1 MPPCT
6 RSRRGPLGALGGAL
20 LLIASGAG
28 CGAPR
33 GYDRYVPPPEAARQ
47 ALGAA
52 LDAWHDGRGSEALA
66 ARRPGVVVVD
76 NQRRPGQALRGYE
89 VLGELPGDGPR
100 RFAVRLRL
108 DDPPGEEKVRFLVV
122 GVDPLWVFRQEDYDM
137 LAHWE
142 CGMTTQKEGQAATVS
157 AKEPPVEK
165 AHD

>member
-1 MPPCT
+1 MLP
-6 RSRRGPLGALGGAL
+6 RRGPVRALGGAL
-20 LLIASGAG
+20 LLLACGAG

-33 GYDRYVPPPEAARQ
+33 GYERYVPPSDAARR
-47 ALGAA
+47 ALQAA
-52 LDAWHDGRGSEALA
+52 LDAWRDGGGPEALA
-66 ARRPGVVVVD
+66 ARSPGVVVVD

-108 DDPPGEEKVRFLVV
+108 DDPPAEEKARFLVV

-142 CGMTTQKEGQAATVS
+142 CGMTTEKEGEAAAGPVPPPPAETVH
-157 AKEPPVEK
+157 E
-165 AHD
+165 